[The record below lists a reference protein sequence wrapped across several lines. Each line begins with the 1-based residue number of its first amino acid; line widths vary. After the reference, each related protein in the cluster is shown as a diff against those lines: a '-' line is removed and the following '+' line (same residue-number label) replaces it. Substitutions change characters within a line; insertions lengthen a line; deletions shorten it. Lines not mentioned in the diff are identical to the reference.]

1 MFFALLS
8 ILQKEINMKKED
20 LIVIDIETVSSYPDF
35 GAMDFQWQELW
46 TEKNKKQINEYTD
59 ASSFYQQRAGVMAEF
74 GKIICICIGY
84 FSDSGDVLMKTN
96 LFFGENEN
104 QVLNDF
110 IKSIQQ
116 LKKKKIVFAGHNIR
130 EFDLP
135 FICRR
140 LLINNIP
147 IPDFL
152 DLQNTKP
159 WDNTIIDTFQYWRF
173 GDYKNYTSLKLLAKV
188 LGIPSSKDDIDGSMV
203 GPLYWETDS
212 IQKEMNLLRI
222 ADYCQKD
229 VEVTTKILFRL
240 TGFT

>member
-1 MFFALLS
+1 
-8 ILQKEINMKKED
+8 MKKEE
-20 LIVIDIETVSSYPDF
+20 LIVIDIETAASFPDYDS
-35 GAMDFQWQELW
+35 MDFQWQELW
-46 TEKNKKQINEYTD
+46 VEKNKRHLNEYLD
-59 ASSFYQQRAGVMAEF
+59 ASECYQQRAGVMAEF

-84 FSDSGDVLMKTN
+84 FSGNGDRPMTTN
-96 LFFGENEN
+96 LFFGDNEK
-104 QVLNDF
+104 LLLHDF
-110 IKSIQQ
+110 IKSIYQ

-147 IPDFL
+147 IPEFL

-188 LGIPSSKDDIDGSMV
+188 LDIPSSKDDIDGSMV

-212 IQKEMNLLRI
+212 IQKEINLIRI
-222 ADYCQKD
+222 ASYCQKD
-229 VEVTTKILFRL
+229 VEVTAKILFRL
-240 TGFT
+240 IGLT

>member
-1 MFFALLS
+1 LFSPLLS
-8 ILQKEINMKKED
+8 ILQKENNMKKEE
-20 LIVIDIETVSSYPDF
+20 LIVIDIETASSFPTYDS
-35 GAMDFQWQELW
+35 MDFQWQELW
-46 TEKNKKQINEYTD
+46 TEKNKKQINEHTD

-84 FSDSGDVLMKTN
+84 FQSNGNLPMTTN
-96 LFFGENEN
+96 LFFGVDEK
-104 QVLNDF
+104 QLLTDF
-110 IKSIQQ
+110 LKSINQ
-116 LKKKKIVFAGHNIR
+116 LKKNKIVFAGHNIR

-159 WDNTIIDTFQYWRF
+159 WDNNIIDTFHYWRF
-173 GDYKNYTSLKLLAKV
+173 GDYKNYTSLRLLAKV
-188 LGIPSSKDDIDGSMV
+188 LDIPSSKDDIDGSMV
-203 GPLYWETDS
+203 GSLYWETDS
-212 IQKEMNLLRI
+212 IQKEMNLIRI

>member
-1 MFFALLS
+1 
-8 ILQKEINMKKED
+8 MKKEE
-20 LIVIDIETVSSYPDF
+20 LIVIDIETAASFPDYDS
-35 GAMDFQWQELW
+35 MDFQWQELW
-46 TEKNKKQINEYTD
+46 VEKNKRQINEQTG
-59 ASSFYQQRAGVMAEF
+59 ASEFYQQRAGVMAEF

-84 FSDSGDVLMKTN
+84 FSGNGDTPMTTN
-96 LFFGENEN
+96 LFFGDNEK
-104 QVLNDF
+104 LLLHDL
-110 IKSIQQ
+110 IKSIYQ
-116 LKKKKIVFAGHNIR
+116 LRKKKIVFAGHNIR

-147 IPDFL
+147 IPEFL

-188 LGIPSSKDDIDGSMV
+188 LDIPSSKDDIDGSMV

-212 IQKEMNLLRI
+212 IQKEINLIRI
-222 ADYCQKD
+222 ASYCQKD
-229 VEVTTKILFRL
+229 VEVTAKILFRL

>member
-1 MFFALLS
+1 
-8 ILQKEINMKKED
+8 MKKEE
-20 LIVIDIETVSSYPDF
+20 LIVIDIETASSFPDYD
-35 GAMDFQWQELW
+35 AMDFQWQELW
-46 TEKNKKQINEYTD
+46 AEKNKKQINEHTD
-59 ASSFYQQRAGVMAEF
+59 ASNFYQQRAGVMAEF

-84 FSDSGDVLMKTN
+84 FSSSGDVPMTTN

-104 QVLNDF
+104 RVLNDF
-110 IKSIQQ
+110 IKSIHQ

-188 LGIPSSKDDIDGSMV
+188 LDIPSSKDDIDGSMV

>member
-1 MFFALLS
+1 
-8 ILQKEINMKKED
+8 MKKEE
-20 LIVIDIETVSSYPDF
+20 LIIIDIETASSFPNYD
-35 GAMDFQWQELW
+35 AMDFQWQELW
-46 TEKNKKQINEYTD
+46 VEKNKRHLNEYLD
-59 ASSFYQQRAGVMAEF
+59 ASECYQQRAGVMAEF

-84 FSDSGDVLMKTN
+84 FSGNGDVPLTTN
-96 LFFGENEN
+96 LFFGDDEKKLLIDFLKT
-104 QVLNDF
+104 LNH
-110 IKSIQQ
+110 
-116 LKKKKIVFAGHNIR
+116 LKKKKIVFVGHNIR

-147 IPDFL
+147 VPDFL

-159 WDNTIIDTFQYWRF
+159 WDNNIIDTFQYWRF
-173 GDYKNYTSLKLLAKV
+173 GDYKNYTSLNLLAKV

-212 IQKEMNLLRI
+212 IQKEINLLRI
-222 ADYCQKD
+222 AGYCQKD

-240 TGFT
+240 TSFT